1 MKALFLDFDGVITTH
16 RTRYRID
23 LARVSRVMDIINATG
38 AKIVVTSSWKHG
50 HVDVDSFKKEL
61 LECDS
66 MFIPDELKGNPLWK
80 RFIDSI
86 VDITDTAGSLRG
98 DDIKK
103 YIDDND
109 VEEYCILDD
118 DSDMLEEQL
127 FHFVQTDVVFGIS
140 DRDAELCVE
149 ILNGIEVVTPTRMN
163 QVLTTMWRN
172 HCRGEKNGIYDMLY
186 KYKAQF
192 MKVTEN
198 IV

>member
-16 RTRYRID
+16 RTRYKID
-23 LARVSRVMDIINATG
+23 MARVTRVLDIINATG

-50 HVDVDSFKKEL
+50 HEDVESFKKEL
-61 LECDS
+61 SECGS
-66 MFIPDELKGNPLWK
+66 MFIPDELKGNKPW
-80 RFIDSI
+80 RHFIDSI
-86 VDITDTAGSLRG
+86 VAITDTAGSLRG

-103 YIDDND
+103 YIDGND

-172 HCRGEKNGIYDMLY
+172 HCCGEKNAINNLLY
-186 KYKAQF
+186 KYRMQF
-192 MKVTEN
+192 KKD